1 MQRSGEQAPRAND
14 LSPDEL
20 QVVPSE
26 WPVCE
31 VTRKVCGARLLTR
44 CLGGATL
51 TSTFLATNAT
61 ARRGFPT
68 NRGVF
73 MADLFGAPTTRRSRT
88 QMTVQTT
95 RPPTPR
101 IKALN
106 HEKTHRTHGC
116 RNACID
122 S

>member
-44 CLGGATL
+44 CLGGKTEFHGVP
-51 TSTFLATNAT
+51 TRTCLAI
-61 ARRGFPT
+61 GP
-68 NRGVF
+68 
-73 MADLFGAPTTRRSRT
+73 DDS
-88 QMTVQTT
+88 
-95 RPPTPR
+95 
-101 IKALN
+101 
-106 HEKTHRTHGC
+106 EK
-116 RNACID
+116 ID
-122 S
+122 AITGQLQLL